1 MVLQVLNP
9 ATQEVLAK
17 VPKAG
22 ASETRAAIAEADA
35 VFPKWKSQPAKQRA
49 DILKKWVSLAFHNPA
64 L

>member
-49 DILKKWVSLAFHNPA
+49 DILKK
-64 L
+64 